1 MKVPSLLRPLHGST
15 TTPGELL
22 LVYLTGIAF
31 ASLVLLSIQDR
42 STELA
47 PLQVAILVLV
57 SIDLGG
63 GAVANL
69 CQGTRSYW
77 RSKTLRLR
85 MLFLSVH
92 AIHAI
97 GISYVFP
104 EVAASAAVAYLW
116 MLATGSILMFTGNT
130 SVPLA
135 LSLALVGAAVV
146 QQFQGLGAAP
156 SFLLTAFLV
165 KLVFSFSGGPRKL
178 HE

>member
-1 MKVPSLLRPLHGST
+1 
-15 TTPGELL
+15 
-22 LVYLTGIAF
+22 
-31 ASLVLLSIQDR
+31 
-42 STELA
+42 
-47 PLQVAILVLV
+47 
-57 SIDLGG
+57 
-63 GAVANL
+63 
-69 CQGTRSYW
+69 
-77 RSKTLRLR
+77 

-156 SFLLTAFLV
+156 SLLLTAFLV